1 MEKINIKE
9 KNKIIESRQDL
20 KNYEVIT
27 QTYNPL
33 IEDVINA
40 SRFEIQPFFQRH
52 YVWDQQQKSNLFDT
66 IFTGMPL
73 PAIYTYMDHNT
84 SKEVVIDGQQRLI
97 TIKKF
102 MNNEFKLKNLQ
113 NNSFLNG
120 FDFFSL
126 PTEYKSKILN
136 YALTIVKIVNVNDES
151 IIFDIFQKYNT
162 GGVKLNKQ
170 EIRNCI
176 NSGKY
181 NDLIIELSQYKPFV
195 SLFKIKEIDRM
206 EKEEYVL
213 RFLALHQ
220 DFDKYN
226 GNINKFLEEHLES
239 KKQLDN
245 LSSDLFDIETSLIK
259 KIFKKSIDASIE
271 VFGINTFKNCLNFKS
286 KQIMYKLMSK
296 PVFDMQMLG
305 FADFDLDLIVRHK
318 VQIKKCYEEIVLKN
332 EEMSPHYKK
341 MSRKSVAY
349 RISKWKK
356 EIAEIIK
363 NP

>member
-1 MEKINIKE
+1 M
-9 KNKIIESRQDL
+9 L
-20 KNYEVIT
+20 
-27 QTYNPL
+27 
-33 IEDVINA
+33 
-40 SRFEIQPFFQRH
+40 
-52 YVWDQQQKSNLFDT
+52 DT
-66 IFTGMPL
+66 VLTGMPL
-73 PAIYTYMDHNT
+73 PAIYTYLDHNT

-102 MNNEFKLKNLQ
+102 INNEFKLKNLQ
-113 NNSFLNG
+113 NNKFLDDL
-120 FDFFSL
+120 DFFSL
-126 PTEYKSKILN
+126 PLEYKSKILN
-136 YALTIVKIVNVNDES
+136 YTLTIVKIVNVNDEN

-176 NSGKY
+176 NNGKY
-181 NDLIIELSQYKPFV
+181 NDLIVELSQYKPFF
-195 SLFKIKEIDRM
+195 SLFKTKEVDRM

-213 RFLALHQ
+213 RFLALYQ

-226 GNINKFLEEHLES
+226 GNINKFLEDHLEG
-239 KKQLDN
+239 KKQLN
-245 LSSDLFDIETSLIK
+245 SLSNDLFDVETSTIK

-271 VFGINTFKNCLNFKS
+271 VFELNAFKNCLNFRSSKNN

-318 VQIKKCYEEIVLKN
+318 DQIKKRYEEIVLKD
-332 EEMSPHYKK
+332 EEMNPYYKK
-341 MSRKSVAY
+341 MSRKSVTY
-349 RISKWKK
+349 RISRWKK